1 RRPPGNPPTIIYGAG
16 EWITCGEQFDRRID
30 ASDNRRSTCTN
41 TLRERRPRCP
51 PIEAG
56 ERVIIPV
63 AEFGLGFGGGEGS
76 GEKREGRPAGGSGSA
91 SGGGGGISAVAL
103 IIITKGVPPG
113 PEGIQVVSLK
123 KKSEIAE
130 VISTIGGEA
139 VGPPHIEKVLE
150 KGSEMMQQR
159 KGGRTSPPVPEG
171 GREIPIGG
179 EGEA

>member
-1 RRPPGNPPTIIYGAG
+1 MNSLTGESMLQITVDQLARTLCASAVLGA
-16 EWITCGEQFDRRID
+16 
-30 ASDNRRSTCTN
+30 
-41 TLRERRPRCP
+41 

-63 AEFGLGFGGGEGS
+63 AEFGLGFGAGEGS
-76 GEKREGRPAGGSGSA
+76 GEKKEGGPAGGSGSGSA
-91 SGGGGGISAVAL
+91 GGGGISAVAL
-103 IIITKGVPPG
+103 IIITRGVPG

-130 VISTIGGEA
+130 VISTIGEA
-139 VGPPHIEKVLE
+139 VGPHVERVLE

-159 KGGRTSPPVPEG
+159 KGGKTTPEPEG
-171 GREIPIGG
+171 GTEIPVGG

>member
-1 RRPPGNPPTIIYGAG
+1 MLQITVDQLARTLCASAILGA
-16 EWITCGEQFDRRID
+16 
-30 ASDNRRSTCTN
+30 
-41 TLRERRPRCP
+41 

-63 AEFGLGFGGGEGS
+63 AEFGFGFGGGEGS
-76 GEKREGRPAGGSGSA
+76 GGLKEGSQHGGSGT
-91 SGGGGGISAVAL
+91 GGGGGISAVAL
-103 IIITKGVPPG
+103 IVITRGVPG

-130 VISTIGGEA
+130 VISTIGEA
-139 VGPPHIEKVLE
+139 VGPHVERVLE

-159 KGGRTSPPVPEG
+159 KGAKIPPVPEG
-171 GREIPIGG
+171 GKEIPIGG

>member
-1 RRPPGNPPTIIYGAG
+1 MVNNLTGESMLQITVDQLARTLCASAVLGA
-16 EWITCGEQFDRRID
+16 
-30 ASDNRRSTCTN
+30 
-41 TLRERRPRCP
+41 

-76 GEKREGRPAGGSGSA
+76 GEKKEGGPAGGSGSA
-91 SGGGGGISAVAL
+91 SAGGGGISAVAL
-103 IIITKGVPPG
+103 IIITRGVPG

-130 VISTIGGEA
+130 VISPIGEA
-139 VGPPHIEKVLE
+139 VGPHVERVLE
-150 KGSEMMQQR
+150 KGSEMMQQH
-159 KGGRTSPPVPEG
+159 KGGRMPGASEG
-171 GREIPIGG
+171 GKEIPIGG

>member
-1 RRPPGNPPTIIYGAG
+1 MNNLTGESMLQITVDQLARTLCASAVLGA
-16 EWITCGEQFDRRID
+16 
-30 ASDNRRSTCTN
+30 
-41 TLRERRPRCP
+41 

-76 GEKREGRPAGGSGSA
+76 GERREGGPAGGSGSA
-91 SGGGGGISAVAL
+91 SAGGGGISAVAL
-103 IIITKGVPPG
+103 IIITKGVPG

-130 VISTIGGEA
+130 VISTIGEA
-139 VGPPHIEKVLE
+139 VGPHVERVLE

-159 KGGRTSPPVPEG
+159 KGGKTFPAPEG
-171 GREIPIGG
+171 KEIPIGG

>member
-1 RRPPGNPPTIIYGAG
+1 MTGESMLQITVDQLARTLCASAILGA
-16 EWITCGEQFDRRID
+16 
-30 ASDNRRSTCTN
+30 
-41 TLRERRPRCP
+41 

-63 AEFGLGFGGGEGS
+63 AEFGFGFGGGEGS
-76 GEKREGRPAGGSGSA
+76 GGLKEGSQHGGSGT
-91 SGGGGGISAVAL
+91 GGGGGISAVAL
-103 IIITKGVPPG
+103 IIITRGVPG

-130 VISTIGGEA
+130 VISTIGEA
-139 VGPPHIEKVLE
+139 VGPHVERVLE

-159 KGGRTSPPVPEG
+159 KGGKMSPVPEG
-171 GREIPIGG
+171 GKEIPIGG

>member
-1 RRPPGNPPTIIYGAG
+1 MNSLTGESMLQITVDQLARTLCASAVLGA
-16 EWITCGEQFDRRID
+16 
-30 ASDNRRSTCTN
+30 
-41 TLRERRPRCP
+41 

-76 GEKREGRPAGGSGSA
+76 GEKREGRPAGGSGAASA
-91 SGGGGGISAVAL
+91 GGGGISAVAL
-103 IIITKGVPPG
+103 IIITKGVPG

-130 VISTIGGEA
+130 VISTIGEA
-139 VGPPHIEKVLE
+139 VGPHVERVLE

-159 KGGRTSPPVPEG
+159 KGGRMSPVPEG
-171 GREIPIGG
+171 GTEIPIGG

>member
-1 RRPPGNPPTIIYGAG
+1 MTGESMLQITVDQLARTLCASAVLGA
-16 EWITCGEQFDRRID
+16 
-30 ASDNRRSTCTN
+30 
-41 TLRERRPRCP
+41 

-63 AEFGLGFGGGEGS
+63 AEFGFGFGGGEGTGGRKE
-76 GEKREGRPAGGSGSA
+76 GEQGGGSGT
-91 SGGGGGISAVAL
+91 GGGGGISAVAL
-103 IIITKGVPPG
+103 IIITKDVPG

-130 VISTIGGEA
+130 VISTIGET
-139 VGPPHIEKVLE
+139 VGPHVEKMLE

-159 KGGRTSPPVPEG
+159 KGKMPGAPG
-171 GREIPIGG
+171 GTEIPVSG